1 MARSHNQKIKILL
14 LEKMLR
20 NTDENHVV
28 TMQEILD
35 SLAEYEI
42 PAERKSIYDDMEVLR
57 SFGMNIQFERGKA
70 TGSSANLSFLH
81 DGVIY
86 ITGSGTC
93 FGRLTKE
100 SFSKVS
106 WDGEVLNGV
115 KPSKELPL
123 HKMYYEKSDS
133 IQAVVHVHSFYAT
146 MYSFFK
152 QDDVTDIVPE
162 YTPYLKMKVG
172 KVGLVPYEKPG
183 SKELFECFEK
193 AALHSDAFILAQHG
207 PVVGGKTM
215 MDAFYGL
222 EELEE
227 SCKIAWTL
235 DQGRKEIIPL

>member
-1 MARSHNQKIKILL
+1 MTELDKKIEDAIWVAREL
-14 LEKMLR
+14 
-20 NTDENHVV
+20 
-28 TMQEILD
+28 
-35 SLAEYEI
+35 
-42 PAERKSIYDDMEVLR
+42 
-57 SFGMNIQFERGKA
+57 FERGKA

-81 DGVIY
+81 DGAIY

-193 AALHSDAFILAQHG
+193 AAPHSDAFILAQHG